1 MKTKIELINEVLT
14 EWNPL
19 DVPETIAKSEYIG
32 YVPLIMEN
40 MVNESQLLSCIENIL
55 INKIG
60 LEYNSNNIQQKN
72 DLINLCKR
80 LMTIK

>member
-1 MKTKIELINEVLT
+1 MKTKIELINDILA

-19 DVPETIAKSEYIG
+19 EVPEAIAKNEYIG

-40 MVNESQLLSCIENIL
+40 MINETQLLFCLENIL
-55 INKIG
+55 INKLG
-60 LEYNSNNIQQKN
+60 LEYTRNNNQQKN

-80 LMTIK
+80 LISIK